1 MLLQPKRVK
10 YRKVQKGRIRKIAQR
25 GYKLDVGTFGLK
37 ALEPCWLTSRQLE
50 AIRIA
55 ISRKTKREGIVHL
68 RVHPQKGLTKKP
80 AEVRMGSGKGSPD
93 SFVCVIEPGRIIYEI
108 EGVDK
113 PLAQEAFRLADSK
126 IGIKTK
132 MVIREDYINP
142 S

>member
-25 GYKLDVGTFGLK
+25 GYTLDVGTFGLK
-37 ALEPCWLTSRQLE
+37 ALEPYWLTSRQLE
-50 AIRIA
+50 AIRIS
-55 ISRKTKREGIVHL
+55 ISRKTKREGIIYL
-68 RVHPQKGLTKKP
+68 RVFPQKGLTKKP
-80 AEVRMGSGKGSPD
+80 AEVRMGSGKGNPD

-108 EGVDK
+108 EGVSK
-113 PLAQEAFRLADSK
+113 ELAEEAFRLADSK